1 MKGGVT
7 CETSGL
13 SGRDDE
19 EKEGE
24 QDHQQPA
31 GRLQPLHAFA
41 FFFHVDTA
49 GAGVSDPWLDE
60 AAKLN
65 SCDDRRGHGVRV
77 RLSAPPSCVFVES
90 TANHGG
96 LEKNTRREKEVFF

>member
-1 MKGGVT
+1 MDT

-19 EKEGE
+19 EKESE

-31 GRLQPLHAFA
+31 GRLQLRHAFA
-41 FFFHVDTA
+41 FFFFHLSTLQECA
-49 GAGVSDPWLDE
+49 CVSGHWLE
-60 AAKLN
+60 VAARLN

-77 RLSAPPSCVFVES
+77 RLSAPPSCVFGES
-90 TANHGG
+90 TANHGA
-96 LEKNTRREKEVFF
+96 LEKTRGEKKEVVF